1 MVGTDRNT
9 TTRKPDK
16 MNKILLIALLF
27 LSISALG
34 QQRTITGTVTDA
46 SDGTTLPG
54 VTILEKGTA
63 NGTTTDVKGH
73 FTLKVGAQAKFLLFS
88 YIGMRTIEMPI
99 RDQKEM
105 HVRMESVNTNLDEVV
120 VVGYGA
126 VKKSDLTGSVS
137 SIKSEEL
144 KKIPMNSL
152 DQGIQGKVTGVQVT
166 QLSSQPG
173 GATMVR
179 IRGGNSIMA
188 GNEPL
193 YVIDGVLVE
202 SQVDLSWIGS
212 PAQNGL
218 SSINPSDIESMEI
231 LKDAS
236 ATSIYGAKG
245 ANGVVLITTKKGK
258 TGKDNITFDAYFGTQ
273 IKAQSMKVMNAS
285 DFAKLY
291 DEAGYNADSAY
302 VPLYPNPDSL
312 GAGTDWQ
319 KEIYRNAPIQNY
331 QVSFSG
337 ANDKTTY
344 SLSLGYYNQQ
354 GIIYGSDFKRY
365 SFRANLDRKI
375 NKRLTGGT
383 NLSYTQTKA
392 NTVPTDTPGGFFPGV
407 VNTALIFNP
416 VLPVYDSTG
425 QYTLTDPNADAWL
438 DNPVAVTREIEA
450 VDKVNR
456 FLGNVY
462 FEYNIIGDLKFKTNL
477 GVDLYHSVQDMYTP
491 RYIYSGSFN
500 DGQARFA
507 TTDLQ
512 NYIFDNTLTYNKIWN
527 KIHKFN
533 AMAGFTYQN
542 VSSRTFIDIAT
553 GFPNDIL
560 GYYGIQNATNMPTI
574 YSSFTESAAVS
585 YLARVNYILHDRY
598 LFTVTCRVD
607 GSSKFGTNNRY
618 ATFPSA
624 AVAWRL
630 SEENWLKEVS
640 WISNLKLRMSYGLSG
655 NDRIANYAFIR
666 TISSSVYYFNNSF
679 PGTGFAPDNPGNN
692 NLKWETTAQ
701 FDVGVDIG
709 LLNGR
714 IAATFDYYNKRTSD
728 LLYYSN
734 LPWVTGYNSYL
745 NNIGKLRNSGVELAL
760 NTQNFV
766 KAFKWTSSL
775 NLSVNRN
782 LVTDLNGSELYIN
795 NDTYKLKIGNWAVIR
810 EGEPMGSFYGLTS
823 DGIWQTSEA
832 ATAAQYGAEPG
843 DFKYVDKNN
852 DGKINADDCG
862 IIGNALPDFTWG
874 FTNTFSFMNITL
886 DIFLQGSQ
894 GNQILNSNRFELE
907 SGNGLSNASENML
920 NRWTPDNPSNVYP
933 RANRN
938 ADYLHMSDR
947 YLEDGSYI
955 RVKTITLS
963 YELPEKLVNA
973 VKLTKVKLYITAQNM
988 FTITNY
994 TGFDPE
1000 VGSFGMDNTRLGYDF
1015 GSYPS
1020 VKTYI
1025 VGATI
1030 TF

>member
-1 MVGTDRNT
+1 M
-9 TTRKPDK
+9 K
-16 MNKILLIALLF
+16 KIILISFLF
-27 LSISALG
+27 ISVAVIG
-34 QQRTITGTVTDA
+34 QQRIITGTVTDA
-46 SDGTTLPG
+46 AEDITLPG

-63 NGTTTDVKGH
+63 NGTTTDAKGN
-73 FTLKVGAQAKFLLFS
+73 FTLKINENTKFLIFS
-88 YIGMRTIEMPI
+88 FIGMRTIEMSV
-99 RDQKEM
+99 KESNVM
-105 HVRMESVNTNLDEVV
+105 HVRMEAVNTTLDEIVV
-120 VVGYGA
+120 IGYGA
-126 VKKSDLTGSVS
+126 VKKSDLTGSVA
-137 SIKSEEL
+137 SINAEEL
-144 KKIPMNSL
+144 KKIPVNSL
-152 DQGIQGKVTGVQVT
+152 DQGLQGKVTGVQVT

-202 SQVDLSWIGS
+202 SQIDMSWIGS

-218 SSINPSDIESMEI
+218 SSINPNDIESMEI

-258 TGKDNITFDAYFGTQ
+258 SGKDNITFETYFGTQ
-273 IKAQSMKVMNAS
+273 IKAKDINVMNAT

-291 DEAGYNADSAY
+291 DEAGFNADSSY

-312 GAGTDWQ
+312 GQGTDWQ
-319 KEIYRNAPIQNY
+319 SEIYRNAPIQNY

-337 ANDKTTY
+337 ANDKTSY
-344 SLSLGYYNQQ
+344 SLSLGYYDQR

-365 SFRANLDRKI
+365 SLRANMDRKI
-375 NKRLTGGT
+375 SKKLSGGT

-438 DNPVAVTREIEA
+438 DNPVAVTRDVNA

-462 FEYNIIGDLKFKTNL
+462 LEYSIIQDLKFRTSF
-477 GVDLYHSVQDMYTP
+477 GADIYHSVQDMYTP

-512 NYIFDNTLTYNKIWN
+512 NYIFDNTLTYNKTWN
-527 KIHKFN
+527 KIHKLN

-542 VSSRTFIDIAT
+542 ISTRTFIDIAT

-574 YSSFTESAAVS
+574 YSSFSESASLS
-585 YLARVNYILHDRY
+585 YLARINYILKDRY

-607 GSSKFGTNNRY
+607 GSSKFGSNNRY

-630 SEENWLKEVS
+630 SEENFLKEVN
-640 WISNLKLRMSYGLSG
+640 WITNLKFRMSYGLSG

-666 TISSSVYYFNNSF
+666 TISSSIYYFNNSF
-679 PGTGFAPDNPGNN
+679 PGSGFAPDNPGNN

-701 FDVGVDIG
+701 FDIGLDIG
-709 LLNGR
+709 LVNGR
-714 IAATFDYYNKRTSD
+714 IGVTIDYYNKKTSD

-745 NNIGKLRNSGVELAL
+745 NNIGKLRNSGVEVSL

-766 KAFKWTSSL
+766 KAFKWTSLL

-810 EGEPMGSFYGLTS
+810 EGEPMGSFWGLVS

-832 ATAAQYGAEPG
+832 ATAAKYGAKPG

-852 DGKINADDCG
+852 DGKINSEDCG

-874 FTNTFSFMNITL
+874 FNNTFSFKNFTL

-907 SGNGLSNASENML
+907 SGNGLSNASVNLL
-920 NRWTPDNPSNVYP
+920 NRWTPENPSNVYP

-947 YLEDGSYI
+947 YLENGSYVRI
-955 RVKTITLS
+955 KTITLS
-963 YELPEKLVNA
+963 YDLPEKVINA
-973 VKLTKVKLYITAQNM
+973 LKLTKVRFYVTAQNM
-988 FTITNY
+988 LTLTNY

-1025 VGATI
+1025 IGASI

>member
-1 MVGTDRNT
+1 M
-9 TTRKPDK
+9 KK
-16 MNKILLIALLF
+16 LILFALLL
-27 LSISALG
+27 LSAASYG
-34 QQRTITGTVTDA
+34 QQRVVTGTVTDA
-46 SDGTTLPG
+46 ADGSTLPG

-63 NGTTTDVKGH
+63 NGTTTDSKGN
-73 FTLKVGAQAKFLLFS
+73 FTLKISAGTKFLIFS
-88 YIGMRTIEMPI
+88 FIGMRTIEV
-99 RDQKEM
+99 QVKEGGPM
-105 HVRMESVNTNLDEVV
+105 EVRMEATNTTLDEVV
-120 VVGYGA
+120 VIGYGA
-126 VKKSDLTGSVS
+126 VKKSDLTGSVA
-137 SIKSEEL
+137 SIKADDL
-144 KKIPMNSL
+144 KQIPVNSL
-152 DQGIQGKVTGVQVT
+152 DQGMQGKVTGVQVT

-218 SSINPSDIESMEI
+218 SSINPNDIESMEI

-258 TGKDNITFDAYFGTQ
+258 AGKDNITFETYIGTQ
-273 IKAQSMKVMNAS
+273 IKAKDVNVMNAT

-291 DEAGYNADSAY
+291 DEAGFNADSSY

-319 KEIYRNAPIQNY
+319 SEIYRQALIQNY

-337 ANDKTTY
+337 SNDKTTY
-344 SLSLGYYNQQ
+344 ALSLGYYNQE

-365 SFRANLDRKI
+365 SFRVNLDRKMS
-375 NKRLTGGT
+375 KKLTGGT

-407 VNTALIFNP
+407 VNTALIFSP

-438 DNPVAVTREIEA
+438 DNPVAVTRDVDA
-450 VDKVNR
+450 VDKVGR
-456 FLGNVY
+456 LLGNVY
-462 FEYNIIGDLKFKTNL
+462 LEYAIFGDLKFRTNF
-477 GVDLYHSVQDMYTP
+477 GADIYHSVQDMYTP
-491 RYIYSGSFN
+491 RYVYSGSFN

-512 NYIFDNTLTYNKIWN
+512 NLIFDNTLTYNKTW
-527 KIHKFN
+527 KEIHKFN

-542 VSSRTFIDIAT
+542 NNTRTFIDIAT

-574 YSSFTESAAVS
+574 YSSFTESAQVS
-585 YLARVNYILHDRY
+585 YLARVNYILKDRY
-598 LFTVTCRVD
+598 LFTVTCRID
-607 GSSKFGTNNRY
+607 GSSKFGENNRY

-624 AVAWRL
+624 AVAWRI
-630 SEENWLKEVS
+630 SEENFLKEVS

-666 TISSSVYYFNNSF
+666 TLASSIYYFNNSF
-679 PGTGFAPDNPGNN
+679 PGSGFAPENPGNN

-701 FDVGVDIG
+701 FDVGLDVSVVG
-709 LLNGR
+709 GR
-714 IAATFDYYNKRTSD
+714 IAATLDYYNKQTSD

-734 LPWVTGYNSYL
+734 LPWATGYTSYL
-745 NNIGKLRNSGVELAL
+745 NNIGSLRNSGFEVAL
-760 NTQNFV
+760 NTLNFV
-766 KAFKWTSSL
+766 KAFKWSSAL
-775 NLSVNRN
+775 NVSVNRN
-782 LVTDLNGSELYIN
+782 LVTDLNGSDLYIN

-810 EGEPMGSFYGLTS
+810 EGEPMGSFYGLIS
-823 DGIWQTSEA
+823 DGIWQTDEA
-832 ATAAQYGAEPG
+832 ATAAIYGAEPG
-843 DFKYVDKNN
+843 DFKYVDLNN
-852 DGKINADDCG
+852 DGKINSEDCQ

-874 FTNTFSFMNITL
+874 FTNTFSFKNFTL

-907 SGNGLSNASENML
+907 SGNGLSNASVDLL
-920 NRWTPDNPSNVYP
+920 NRWTPENPSNIYP

-947 YLEDGSYI
+947 YLEDGSYV
-955 RVKTITLS
+955 RVKTVTLS
-963 YELPEKLVNA
+963 YDLPEKWISKVRLS
-973 VKLTKVKLYITAQNM
+973 KLKLYVTAQNLLT
-988 FTITNY
+988 FTNY
-994 TGFDPE
+994 SGFDPE
-1000 VGSFGMDNTRLGYDF
+1000 VGSFGLDNTRLGYDF
-1015 GSYPS
+1015 GSYPA
-1020 VKTYI
+1020 VRTYI
-1025 VGATI
+1025 IGATI